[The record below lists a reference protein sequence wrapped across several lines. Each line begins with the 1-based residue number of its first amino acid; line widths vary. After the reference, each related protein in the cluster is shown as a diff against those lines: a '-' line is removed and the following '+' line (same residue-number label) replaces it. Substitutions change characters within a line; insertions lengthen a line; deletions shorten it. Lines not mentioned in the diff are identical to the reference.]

1 MMGGHHAACGAA
13 AWVAL
18 ASTAPFALGWYPVSP
33 LGVLTG
39 TLVTAG
45 AALLPDL
52 DHRSGTIANSLPP
65 LTKVLAGGIETISG
79 GHRRGTHSL
88 LGAAVFILTAIWLG
102 LATADV
108 PGFGDIAVGAGILS
122 VLLMGFALKSLK
134 LAGGPVQSWLL
145 ALGLSCFIA
154 VNAPQ
159 QHDWLPIA
167 VGLGVLAHLVGD
179 LITTGGI
186 MLLWPLRLKRPR
198 RFARIPGLRDI
209 WKPGGSLS
217 IPLLGGTGSRREWAL
232 LVPVS
237 LYAIYGVT
245 DAGFRWLAGLF

>member
-1 MMGGHHAACGAA
+1 MMGGNHAACGAA

-18 ASTAPFALGWYPVSP
+18 ASTSPFALGWYPVSA
-33 LGVLTG
+33 LGVVTG
-39 TLVTAG
+39 ALVTAG

-65 LTKVLAGGIETISG
+65 VTKILAGGIETVSG

-88 LGAAVFILTAIWLG
+88 LGAAVFVAAAFWLG
-102 LATADV
+102 FVTADV
-108 PGFGDIAVGAGILS
+108 PGLGDVALGAGVLS

-134 LAGGPVQSWLL
+134 LAGSPAQSWLL
-145 ALGLSCFIA
+145 AIGLSCFIA

-159 QHDWLPIA
+159 QHDWLPVA
-167 VGLGVLAHLVGD
+167 VGLGVLAHLAGD

-198 RFARIPGLRDI
+198 RLARVPGLREV
-209 WKPGGSLS
+209 WKHGGSLS
-217 IPLLGGTGSRREWAL
+217 IPLLGSTGSRREWAL

-245 DAGFRWLAGLF
+245 DAAFWWLSGFL